1 MSADTPRNPRSE
13 ILPVT
18 YRVDQDQLIQE
29 SPARR
34 HRRPPPLGSC
44 QRRGARSHLIGVL
57 CPSSLKGE
65 ATVSSV
71 YVVFAIVSG
80 ISASLRALRGI
91 LRDRHKHD
99 VIMNGNRDQR
109 RTLVELEK
117 VRRPIMSTR
126 RLSLERPSDYH

>member
-1 MSADTPRNPRSE
+1 M
-13 ILPVT
+13 
-18 YRVDQDQLIQE
+18 
-29 SPARR
+29 
-34 HRRPPPLGSC
+34 
-44 QRRGARSHLIGVL
+44 
-57 CPSSLKGE
+57 
-65 ATVSSV
+65 SSV

-117 VRRPIMSTR
+117 VRRPIISTR
-126 RLSLERPSDYH
+126 RLSLGSEQLVDE